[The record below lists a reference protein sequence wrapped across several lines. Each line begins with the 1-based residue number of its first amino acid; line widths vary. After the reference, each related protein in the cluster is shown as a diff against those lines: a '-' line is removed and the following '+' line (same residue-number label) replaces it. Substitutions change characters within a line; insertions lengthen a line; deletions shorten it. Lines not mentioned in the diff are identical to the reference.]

1 MNNLPFAA
9 FKPIIYGAIYGL
21 LIRAFIFGGDQ
32 GWLPGFQAMSLAF
45 IFAVPFVVGA
55 LTVFWAEK
63 IENRSY
69 LYYIFA
75 PWLAT
80 LLFMLGSMVT
90 LLEGSICII
99 IIAPIFIP
107 LSSIGGIV
115 MGAII
120 RHKKNTS
127 HKLQIIAFFP
137 LCVVAV
143 EQYIPLNNQ
152 IAQLSSSIEIKAP
165 AETVWYHLNNATHIK
180 ESEIPDS
187 LAYLIGA
194 PKPISGKTI
203 LENNQR
209 VRKSVWQKGVY
220 FDEQIVAW
228 QENEFISWT
237 YQFFPDSFP
246 KGSMDDH
253 VVIGGQYFDLM
264 TTSYR
269 LETIPLG
276 TKLTLEIQYR
286 VSTKFNW
293 YTRPLARYL
302 IQDSLDSLLHFYQ
315 VRNENIQ

>member
-1 MNNLPFAA
+1 M
-9 FKPIIYGAIYGL
+9 
-21 LIRAFIFGGDQ
+21 
-32 GWLPGFQAMSLAF
+32 
-45 IFAVPFVVGA
+45 
-55 LTVFWAEK
+55 
-63 IENRSY
+63 
-69 LYYIFA
+69 
-75 PWLAT
+75 
-80 LLFMLGSMVT
+80 
-90 LLEGSICII
+90 
-99 IIAPIFIP
+99 
-107 LSSIGGIV
+107 
-115 MGAII
+115 
-120 RHKKNTS
+120 
-127 HKLQIIAFFP
+127 FFP

-152 IAQLSSSIEIKAP
+152 IAHLSSSIEIKAP
-165 AETVWYHLNNATHIK
+165 AETVWYHLNNATNIK

-194 PKPISGKTI
+194 PKPVSGKTI
-203 LENNQR
+203 SENNQR

-220 FDEQIVAW
+220 FDEHIVEW

-269 LETIPLG
+269 LETIPMG

-302 IQDSLDSLLHFYQ
+302 IQDSLGSLLHFYQ
-315 VRNENIQ
+315 ARSENIQQTDPTSGSLRNNY